1 MKTIQYAFAHTLPVM
16 AGYLVLG
23 LGFGVLLQANGYG
36 WGWALAMSVLVY
48 AGSMQYLAVD
58 LLGGGASLL
67 AAALMTLTVNAR
79 HLFYGVSMV
88 ERYRD
93 AGPAKPYLIFAL
105 TDETYSLVC
114 SGEVPDGVDRRRYYF
129 FVSLF
134 DQLYWIAGSV
144 AGALAGRAMPFDT
157 TGIDFSMTALF
168 LVVMTDQW
176 RATRDHRPALVG
188 LGVSLACLAAFGPD
202 GFLIPA
208 MAGITLALT
217 LLRGA
222 LQPPQRPGKEADPHA
237 GV

>member
-1 MKTIQYAFAHTLPVM
+1 MVKTARYALARSLPVM

-23 LGFGVLLQANGYG
+23 LGFGVLLAAKGYG
-36 WGWALAMSVLVY
+36 PGWAVAMSTLIY

-58 LLGGGASLL
+58 LLAGGASLV

-114 SGEVPDGVDRRRYYF
+114 SGEPPAGVDRKGYF
-129 FVSLF
+129 LLVSLL
-134 DQLYWIAGSV
+134 DHLYWIAGS
-144 AGALAGRAMPFDT
+144 ALGALLGGALPFDS

-168 LVVMTDQW
+168 LVVMTEQW
-176 RATRDHRPALVG
+176 RTSRDHRPALVG
-188 LGVSLACLAAFGPD
+188 LGVSLVCLWIFGASD
-202 GFLIPA
+202 FLIPA
-208 MAGITLALT
+208 MVGITVVLT
-217 LLRGA
+217 LLRGR
-222 LQPPQRPGKEADPHA
+222 LQEKEVAAHGRD
-237 GV
+237 